1 MWLTMWCEG
10 RARAMMRRSKWK
22 CLLTQPQIH
31 IQSLA
36 NPLMGRHL
44 STKLAEPPIGILYIY
59 GSAQPSPIQLT
70 SSLLM
75 SFFLMAFWAAALV
88 ATRNPSA
95 ASLSLCCRSSFSG
108 YAAAP
113 CYTHTHTPPE
123 TDTHT
128 ETKEDTSSIIK
139 LEQMEMHPGKVL
151 ESNCNHV
158 RL

>member
-10 RARAMMRRSKWK
+10 RARAMMRRSKLK
-22 CLLTQPQIH
+22 CLLTQPQSH

-36 NPLMGRHL
+36 NSLMGRHL

-95 ASLSLCCRSSFSG
+95 ASLSLCCWSSFSG

-113 CYTHTHTPPE
+113 CYTHTPRDRQ
-123 TDTHT
+123 TDTQR
-128 ETKEDTSSIIK
+128 KEDTSSIIK